1 MTLGKPLM
9 PGMIV
14 WADLSPTQGREQSGR
29 RPVLIVSSDHYLSVI
44 DTMAIVVPLTKK
56 DRGWPNHIK
65 SAGPTGLTVDSWVMT
80 EQIRTISRDH
90 IFDISGAVSPLC
102 LKQVLFLSTKS
113 LAHILISYFLQQE
126 H

>member
-1 MTLGKPLM
+1 MTPGKPLM

-44 DTMAIVVPLTKK
+44 DTMTIVVPLTKK

-80 EQIRTISRDH
+80 EQIRTISRDR

-102 LKQVLFLSTKS
+102 LKQVRIWLGDFLGSV
-113 LAHILISYFLQQE
+113 LV
-126 H
+126 